1 MATWNDV
8 ATIAPDLVE
17 RARALFGSTTNSVLA
32 TIRADGTPRV
42 SGIDP
47 WFTAG
52 EMYLGFM
59 PGSRKLADLQRDPR
73 LAVHGIPWESR
84 KVRDDAAD
92 PGAGD
97 AKLTGTAVT
106 LDPASL
112 ADVKAAF
119 EAERGF
125 EMPEGDMFRVDLAS
139 LVLISVEDEELVVDR
154 WTEAGGRHTTRRK

>member
-8 ATIAPDLVE
+8 HTIAPDLVD
-17 RARALFGSTTNSVLA
+17 RARSLFTSTTNSVLA
-32 TIRADGTPRV
+32 TIRTDGTPRV

-59 PGSRKLADLQRDPR
+59 PDSRKLADLQRDPR
-73 LAVHGIPWESR
+73 LALHGIPWESR
-84 KVRDDAAD
+84 KVSDGALD

-97 AKLTGTAVT
+97 AKLTGTAVA

-112 ADVKAAF
+112 IDVKAAF
-119 EAERGF
+119 ETERGF
-125 EMPEGDMFRVDLAS
+125 EMPDGDMFRVDLTS
-139 LVLISVEDEELVVDR
+139 LVLISVEDDELVIDR
-154 WTEAGGRHTTRRK
+154 WTEAGGRQTTRRK